1 MAWGTYGLALFCA
14 LLISSCNLVSEIF
27 RDFDHFQEFLQS
39 GLAFRYCLRAF
50 AVAAIV
56 FALCVVLFRLWDAT
70 GNRRGSSPVRAGVI
84 GRFLSWRMTLTDR
97 QLFAVGA
104 LVLVVPWMVWAIA
117 HFPGALRDDT
127 FAQLFQYYGVH
138 RYYSQHPVLATLV
151 FGFFWDF
158 GALLGNP
165 AIGLFALIVIQ
176 IVLTACVISAS
187 TVFAMRQGMPHAIA
201 VALIVFMALG
211 RAFYQPVDTM
221 SKDALNGWLFVLSL
235 LCFARITETKGS
247 WLLESRWNAPVS
259 TLAMTFC
266 FATKRT
272 MVYAFFGAVLIIA
285 VVCLFSRR
293 RRPSKKAL
301 CAAALVLLAPFALCF
316 GLIQPVLDA
325 SLQVAHNATYE
336 MYSIPE
342 QQVVRTLAE
351 HPDALTADGYQELD
365 SVLNLDAAI
374 STYNPNRSD
383 EVSSTIRKNADVAP
397 LLRCWLALGAW
408 YPSTY
413 ATAYAELASGW
424 TSLSLPLDYAH
435 EVEGD
440 LLSPVR
446 ITFWANGF
454 FGGDEDAMRAFFSNC
469 DFSLP
474 SWLSGANALLEN
486 MDAWKARHLP
496 VFSSYGLFCFAVP
509 LVTFVYLVSRK
520 RFRGLCALLP
530 YYLLLGSLYVGPM
543 VLFWYSIPF
552 VYALPLV
559 LGVPFS
565 SERGNRQRRSAP
577 AELQHHIEKR

>member
-1 MAWGTYGLALFCA
+1 MARGTYGLALFCA
-14 LLISSCNLVSEIF
+14 LFISICNLVSEIF

-39 GLAFRYCLRAF
+39 GLVLRYCFRAL
-50 AVAAIV
+50 AVAAIAFV
-56 FALCVVLFRLWDAT
+56 LCVILFRLWDAT
-70 GNRRGSSPVRAGVI
+70 GNRRGSSPVRAGAI

-97 QLFAVGA
+97 QLFAVGV
-104 LVLVVPWMVWAIA
+104 LVLAVPWMVWAIA

-151 FGFFWDF
+151 FGSFWDF
-158 GALLGNP
+158 GASLGNP
-165 AIGLFALIVIQ
+165 AIGLFAFIVIQ

-187 TVFAMRQGMPHAIA
+187 TVFALRQGMPHAIA
-201 VALIVFMALG
+201 VALIVFMALD

-221 SKDALNGWLFVLSL
+221 SKDALNGWLFALSL
-235 LCFARITETKGS
+235 LCFARIVETKGS
-247 WLLESRWNAPVS
+247 WLLGSRWNAPVAILS
-259 TLAMTFC
+259 MTFC

-285 VVCLFSRR
+285 VVCLVSLR
-293 RRPSKKAL
+293 RRPSKKVL
-301 CAAALVLLAPFALCF
+301 YVSALVLASPFVLF
-316 GLIQPVLDA
+316 LGLIQPVLDA

-351 HPDALTADGYQELD
+351 HPDALAADDYRELD
-365 SVLNLDAAI
+365 SVLNLDAAL

-383 EVSSTIRKNADVAP
+383 EVSSTVRNNADVAP
-397 LLRCWLALGAW
+397 LLRCWLALGVR

-424 TSLSLPLDYAH
+424 TSLSLPLNYAH

-454 FGGDEDAMRAFFSNC
+454 FGGDEDAMRGFFSNC
-469 DFSLP
+469 DFFLP
-474 SWLSGANALLEN
+474 PWLSGANTLLEAI
-486 MDAWKARHLP
+486 DAWKSRHLP
-496 VFSSYGLFCFAVP
+496 VFSSYGLFCFALP
-509 LVTFVYLVSRK
+509 LVTFVYLISRK
-520 RFRGLCALLP
+520 RLRGLCALLP

-559 LGVPFS
+559 LGIPFVPES
-565 SERGNRQRRSAP
+565 GERQRRSNSA
-577 AELQHHIEKR
+577 ALQHHIEER